1 MVRSLFYNIFH
12 YKYVILPRYFKY
24 EVTQFYILSSIPF
37 LMRFV
42 ALHNKNLFLTHF
54 FLRIMSHLFKMST
67 ELPPTH
73 QRLTKAKQKNI
84 KFSSV
89 CLSSFWIG
97 CAKKGKKIYPLNLS
111 ILQQITVNGVNFCT
125 AYVFGRLDDR
135 SLVFSILWL
144 SPKIIAFHPKETSFK
159 MSTKKRKK
167 HNFENLGL

>member
-89 CLSSFWIG
+89 FALALFG
-97 CAKKGKKIYPLNLS
+97 LAVQKKGKKIYPLNLS

-125 AYVFGRLDDR
+125 ANVFQSDL
-135 SLVFSILWL
+135 
-144 SPKIIAFHPKETSFK
+144 T
-159 MSTKKRKK
+159 
-167 HNFENLGL
+167 